1 MATEAERQI
10 HAAHA
15 ARAKELYVQSRTPQN
30 DAVDWNDALEVAR
43 DLISDTLR
51 SSQGLADVA
60 GAVQANGLH
69 TLVLRHL
76 TAPPISQDQFKLVC
90 PLWRKG
96 SEKPHGKVT
105 ASEAAAIAAAF
116 EQRRSRT
123 LTTWLDHQRPA
134 QRFEL
139 ARLLWSISPLIA
151 SQQVMTVQRTR
162 AANIQESAVVALLDS
177 LGWTRE
183 PAQLIDTRAALPLKH
198 YMHKTRYATTSGT
211 PQEVDLAMGL
221 GNTVV
226 LAMECKVS
234 NDQTNSIKRIN
245 DVLKKATAWHQHW
258 GSFVKTAALLQGV
271 IEAKDVWRLLDAGV
285 EVFWS
290 HNLQYFQVWLEA
302 QTDAER
308 VVGRP

>member
-1 MATEAERQI
+1 LATDTERQI

-30 DAVDWNDALEVAR
+30 DAIDWNDALEAAR
-43 DLISDTLR
+43 SLISDTLR
-51 SSQGLADVA
+51 SSQGLSDVA
-60 GAVQANGLH
+60 GAVQSNGLH

-96 SEKPHGKVT
+96 SEKPGGRVT
-105 ASEAAAIAAAF
+105 STEAQAIAAAF

-123 LTTWLDHQRPA
+123 LTTWLDHKRSA
-134 QRFEL
+134 QRFEQ
-139 ARLLWSISPLIA
+139 ARLLWSIAPLIA
-151 SQQVMTVQRTR
+151 SQQVSTIQRTR

-177 LGWTRE
+177 MGWTRE
-183 PAQLIDTRAALPLKH
+183 PARLLDTRAALPLKH
-198 YMHKTRYATTSGT
+198 YMHKTRYATASGA

-234 NDQTNSIKRIN
+234 NDQTNSIKRVN

-271 IEAKDVWRLLDAGV
+271 IEPRDVWRLLDAGV

-290 HNLQYFQVWLEA
+290 HNLQYFQVWLETKVESA
-302 QTDAER
+302 GVTPQ
-308 VVGRP
+308 P